1 VDRTN
6 QWTVLPLT
14 TQIDRSRMTKGERMA
29 ECVYCH
35 AHTFLYHGG
44 VPVCVKCADAHETKR
59 RPPEN
64 VRTIL
69 LRAVTETTAR
79 AHAASEAFTAIM
91 ADVPSGLPH
100 PDGTQRIH
108 DAWRTLS
115 EARKEVMKAHVRLEG
130 FLSQGIIPEDLK
142 QGSGK

>member
-1 VDRTN
+1 
-6 QWTVLPLT
+6 
-14 TQIDRSRMTKGERMA
+14 MA
-29 ECVYCH
+29 ECAYCQ
-35 AHTFLYHGG
+35 AVTFLYYGG
-44 VPVCVKCADAHETKR
+44 VPVCIKCADTLEAKR
-59 RPPEN
+59 KPPEN

-69 LRAVTETTAR
+69 SRAVTEATAR
-79 AHAASEAFTAIM
+79 AHAASEALSAIM

-108 DAWRTLS
+108 AASRELY
-115 EARKEVMKAHVRLEG
+115 EARKEVMKAHVRLED

>member
-1 VDRTN
+1 
-6 QWTVLPLT
+6 
-14 TQIDRSRMTKGERMA
+14 MA
-29 ECVYCH
+29 ECAYCQRV
-35 AHTFLYHGG
+35 TFLYYGG
-44 VPVCVKCADAHETKR
+44 VPVCIKCADTLEAKR

-69 LRAVTETTAR
+69 LQAVTEATER
-79 AHAASEAFTAIM
+79 AYAASEAFSAIM

-108 DAWRTLS
+108 DASRALS
-115 EARKEVMKAHVRLEG
+115 EARKEVMKAHVRLQG

-142 QGSGK
+142 QGSRK